1 LFGTFKIC
9 FCTVHNL
16 DWIAEVLGL
25 PMHCCPIIFVLP
37 ILLLFSFWPH
47 PLGFLLITVSSTLTC
62 PRRQAS
68 LLATLASSIVAG
80 GTATGI
86 GHETADPSARRGV
99 HGPTPAPVGS
109 VMHCTRGRREW
120 GRERL
125 IRHLYVGMFTGLFC
139 CVKLGKENV

>member
-1 LFGTFKIC
+1 
-9 FCTVHNL
+9 VHNL

-47 PLGFLLITVSSTLTC
+47 PLGFLLITVSSTLTF

-80 GTATGI
+80 GTATAHRHRPRDGKEGRACI
-86 GHETADPSARRGV
+86 DACMARRLRR
-99 HGPTPAPVGS
+99 S
-109 VMHCTRGRREW
+109 DRLCTARE
-120 GRERL
+120 GIYGGERL